1 MSERWKSKKKPAALD
16 ARFDFED
23 FEVLRAFLDE
33 VAEEAERLD
42 HHPNISFGRDRV
54 SIVIYSTSDVL
65 SDIDHALAKAIDEG
79 YDKVM
84 KND

>member
-1 MSERWKSKKKPAALD
+1 MNERWKSKKKPAALD

-33 VAEEAERLD
+33 MAEDAERLE

-54 SIVIYSTSDVL
+54 SVVIYSTSEEL
-65 SDIDHALAKAIDEG
+65 SDIDHQLAKAIDES
-79 YDKVM
+79 YDKVTG
-84 KND
+84 